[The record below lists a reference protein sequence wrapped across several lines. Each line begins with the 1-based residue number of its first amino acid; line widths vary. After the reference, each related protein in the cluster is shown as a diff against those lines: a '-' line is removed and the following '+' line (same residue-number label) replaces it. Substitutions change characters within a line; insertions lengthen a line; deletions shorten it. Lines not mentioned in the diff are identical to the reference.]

1 MGYDNGDRK
10 ALNVIQTHTK
20 ASLTLFLVLL
30 SFLCFSTCHLS
41 GAMGEIG
48 TKFVLL
54 HSLPQAGLDDLLK
67 RIYEI
72 CKSQVNRLSHFLSR
86 FISLLLPLTP
96 HFSFLSPLS
105 EVRRICEMEKGKEW

>member
-1 MGYDNGDRK
+1 MLRCGMGYDNGDRK

-86 FISLLLPLTP
+86 FISLLLSLTP
-96 HFSFLSPLS
+96 HFSFLSPYL
-105 EVRRICEMEKGKEW
+105 R

>member
-1 MGYDNGDRK
+1 
-10 ALNVIQTHTK
+10 
-20 ASLTLFLVLL
+20 
-30 SFLCFSTCHLS
+30 
-41 GAMGEIG
+41 MGEIG